1 MPREQSQP
9 HQGAVQTPT
18 PNTSKPGAIRPNP
31 DANTG
36 RTGPAVESPQPPVRK
51 EVDRPGQVDRT
62 PNTTPVPETHVP
74 GSPGHGGGQAPSGR

>member
-9 HQGAVQTPT
+9 HNGAQAST

-62 PNTTPVPETHVP
+62 PNTTPVPEVHVP
-74 GSPGHGGGQAPSGR
+74 GTPSGGQAPSGR